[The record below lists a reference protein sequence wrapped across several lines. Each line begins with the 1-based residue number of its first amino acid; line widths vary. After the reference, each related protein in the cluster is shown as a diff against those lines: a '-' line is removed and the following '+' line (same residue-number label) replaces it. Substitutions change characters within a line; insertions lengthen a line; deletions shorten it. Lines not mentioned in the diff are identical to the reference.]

1 MIGII
6 LEFFLKLISSFVGT
20 LGFAIFMH
28 APKRAWL
35 PASAIGGIAYALYWA
50 LLQCGVHEPMSIF
63 IAALLGSILG
73 QICARRMHMIA
84 TIFVL
89 LSLIPLVPGLGL
101 YRCMHYLAQEM
112 YGAGADAGVRAMV
125 DIVMIALGLAVG
137 NFIFRA
143 FLPRKPKGDN
153 GQCVHWQHVA
163 SNRPSG
169 GGGPEKGGQGPTSDS
184 QCVQWQRVAIPR
196 PSGEG
201 WPDKG
206 GAPK

>member
-1 MIGII
+1 MIDLMTNGLI
-6 LEFFLKLISSFVGT
+6 KLISSFVGT

-35 PASAIGGIAYALYWA
+35 PASAIGGVAYLVYWA
-50 LLQCGVHEPMSIF
+50 LQEFGVAEPMAIF
-63 IAALLGSILG
+63 IGALLGSILG
-73 QICARRMHMIA
+73 QYLARRMRMIA
-84 TIFVL
+84 SIFIL
-89 LSLIPLVPGLGL
+89 LSMIPLVPGLGL

-143 FLPRKPKGDN
+143 FLPRKPKGDS
-153 GQCVHWQHVA
+153 QCVHWQRVA
-163 SNRPSG
+163 SIRPSG
-169 GGGPEKGGQGPTSDS
+169 GGWPE
-184 QCVQWQRVAIPR
+184 
-196 PSGEG
+196 
-201 WPDKG
+201 KG